1 MVLAVT
7 GAEDHLS
14 TLATNRAV
22 AALLQD
28 GEVVRI
34 DDAGHLLPFEQPLK
48 VVDAVRSWL
57 VRKGLFA

>member
-28 GEVVRI
+28 GEVVSI
-34 DDAGHLLPFEQPLK
+34 DDAGICFPLSS
-48 VVDAVRSWL
+48 R
-57 VRKGLFA
+57 